1 MMEVH
6 KAMIR
11 NIPVFVREV
20 QGEKAFEKWLKA
32 IPVPAAELFRSANYS
47 VDWYDSKDFFTI
59 PMIKMCELFY
69 HGSLK
74 GVREQ
79 ARFDVEK
86 WLIGLRKL
94 VVLAIPE
101 SMLVKS
107 FLVSSLHRYFRIVDV
122 KIFDLKKGYWVFSIL
137 GLDETEGTVAE
148 RFAGGLEFILQM
160 RGKKDIKIQVER
172 SHKEHKLYTMYE
184 VTYRS

>member
-11 NIPVFVREV
+11 NIPVFIREV
-20 QGEKAFEKWLKA
+20 HGEKAFEKWLKA
-32 IPVPAAELFRSANYS
+32 IPVPAAELFSSANYA
-47 VDWYDSKDFFTI
+47 VDWYDSRDFYTI
-59 PMIKMCELFY
+59 PIIKMCELFY

-79 ARFDVEK
+79 ARFGVK
-86 WLIGLRKL
+86 RWLTGFRKL
-94 VVLAIPE
+94 LVLLIPE
-101 SMLVKS
+101 SMLVKN

-148 RFAGGLEFILQM
+148 RFAGGIELILQM
-160 RGKKDIKIQVER
+160 RGKKDINVQVER
-172 SHKEHKLYTMYE
+172 SRKEHKLYTMYE
-184 VTYRS
+184 VTFRS